1 VRARQDALTVD
12 REHVNDDDDGGGGG
26 GPG

>member
-12 REHVNDDDDGGGGG
+12 REHVTDDDDGGGGG
-26 GPG
+26 PG

>member
-12 REHVNDDDDGGGGG
+12 REHVNDDDGGGGG